1 MDDDDFNKVIM
12 GCIIGILRS
21 SVFGAWV
28 NLDIKSHKFFS
39 FILKAIIK
47 ELFMI
52 NGASI
57 YYNMI
62 SNQFKSK

>member
-1 MDDDDFNKVIM
+1 MDDDGFNKVIM

-28 NLDIKSHKFFS
+28 NLDTESHKFFS

-52 NGASI
+52 NVASI
-57 YYNMI
+57 YYSMI